1 MDEHKEAESPSS
13 VGLPRRAFTRMLGGG
28 AIAFVSL
35 APGAAGQAARS
46 DSTTAK
52 GPDPTDE
59 IIFMSTTRL
68 ARMIR
73 EKKVSAVEAVQAY
86 IARITAVNP
95 KLNAVVQ
102 TCFDRALKE
111 AKEAD
116 ALASGGRFKGPLHG
130 VPMTIK
136 DSVDTE
142 GVISTGGTVGRM
154 NYVPGKDATVVARL
168 RAAGAILLGKT
179 NTPEFTLAGGG
190 IAGLGTT
197 ANIIYGVSRN
207 PYDLTRSTAGSS
219 GGAGAI
225 VAAGGAAFDI
235 GSDWGG
241 SIRGPSH
248 NNGIAGIKPTSGRVP
263 RTGHIVD
270 FGVSSTRGS
279 NSVRWRAAWKTCV
292 SLCR

>member
-1 MDEHKEAESPSS
+1 MSVKETESSPS
-13 VGLPRRAFTRMLGGG
+13 VRLPRRAFTRILGSG
-28 AIAFVSL
+28 AIALVSR

-52 GPDPTDE
+52 GPDPSDE

-73 EKKVSAVEAVQAY
+73 EKKLSAVEAVQAY
-86 IARITAVNP
+86 MARITAVNP

-136 DSVDTE
+136 DSIDTE

-154 NYVPGKDATVVARL
+154 NYVPKKDATVVARL
-168 RAAGAILLGKT
+168 RAAGAILLGS
-179 NTPEFTLAGGG
+179 
-190 IAGLGTT
+190 GL
-197 ANIIYGVSRN
+197 NR
-207 PYDLTRSTAGSS
+207 
-219 GGAGAI
+219 
-225 VAAGGAAFDI
+225 
-235 GSDWGG
+235 
-241 SIRGPSH
+241 
-248 NNGIAGIKPTSGRVP
+248 
-263 RTGHIVD
+263 
-270 FGVSSTRGS
+270 
-279 NSVRWRAAWKTCV
+279 
-292 SLCR
+292 